1 MSNWIHAGL
10 PLAQAKK
17 VLLLLHGRGAT
28 AESILAL
35 APFLNL
41 DDFALYA
48 PQAPQRTWYPFG
60 FMASDQGNLSSL
72 NSSIQQVSLLF
83 EFLVKE
89 GIKPEQIYLLGFSQ
103 GACLSLEFAALYAQ
117 KLGGVVAFTG
127 GLIGEKLQE
136 EKYTGDFQDTPIHI
150 SGSAHDM
157 HVPAKRMN
165 DSAQLL
171 QRMGAAVNLSF
182 FEDELHTIRPE
193 ELTKVNQTI
202 FCKVS

>member
-1 MSNWIHAGL
+1 MSNWIQAGL
-10 PLAQAKK
+10 PLVQARK
-17 VLLLLHGRGAT
+17 VLILLHGRGAT

-35 APFLNL
+35 APYLNL
-41 DDFALYA
+41 NEFSLYA

-83 EFLVKE
+83 EFLVQE

-103 GACLSLEFAALYAQ
+103 GACLSLEFASLHAQ

-136 EKYTGDFQDTPIHI
+136 EKYSGDFQGSPIHI

-171 QRMGAAVNLSF
+171 QRMGASVSLTF
-182 FEDELHTIRPE
+182 FEDDLHTIRQE
-193 ELTKVNQTI
+193 ELAKVNQTI
-202 FCKVS
+202 FHKVS

>member
-1 MSNWIHAGL
+1 M
-10 PLAQAKK
+10 
-17 VLLLLHGRGAT
+17 T
-28 AESILAL
+28 
-35 APFLNL
+35 
-41 DDFALYA
+41 
-48 PQAPQRTWYPFG
+48 
-60 FMASDQGNLSSL
+60 SDQGNLSAL
-72 NSSIQQVSLLF
+72 NTSIQQVSFLF
-83 EFLVKE
+83 EFLVNE
-89 GIKPEQIYLLGFSQ
+89 GMAPNQIYLIGFSQ
-103 GACLSLEFAALYAQ
+103 GACLSLEFAALHAQ

-136 EKYTGDFQDTPIHI
+136 EKYSGDFQDTPIHI

-171 QRMGAAVNLSF
+171 QRMGAAVSLSF

-193 ELTKVNQTI
+193 ELAKVNQTI